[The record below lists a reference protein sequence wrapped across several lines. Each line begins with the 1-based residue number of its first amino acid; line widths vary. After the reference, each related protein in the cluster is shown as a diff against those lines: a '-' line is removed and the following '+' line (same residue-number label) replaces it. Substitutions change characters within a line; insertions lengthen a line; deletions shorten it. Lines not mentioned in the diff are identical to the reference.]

1 MLIGLNTF
9 EWIVIILLILILI
22 ALFFVISGLSSQRLI
37 VRSEIDDDGT
47 VTRNRLERLGSDLKE
62 AIKANS
68 NTEIDIRLQQNS
80 YVLAAIA
87 THMKLGL
94 PTDTIKILDLD
105 EGIRSKISNHCRSGV
120 NTHISY
126 LAVQFEN
133 GKLHE
138 IPGIGEK
145 EIKKIEKALVKYR
158 EDHVFH

>member
-1 MLIGLNTF
+1 MLLGLNTF
-9 EWIVIILLILILI
+9 EWIVIVLLILILI
-22 ALFFVISGLSSQRLI
+22 AIIFVISDLWSLDLI
-37 VRSEIDDDGT
+37 MRREVESDGD
-47 VTRNRLERLGSDLKE
+47 VTRNRLESLFADIKE

-68 NTEIDIRLQQNS
+68 NAEIDIRLQQNS

-94 PTDTIKILDLD
+94 ATDTIKILDLD